1 MFTDG
6 VEDASGATENSE
18 LPGLVEHNIEGYLS
32 HSFGKQG
39 QMKVLDMASTAD
51 IAASVENNGGDVPGM

>member
-6 VEDASGATENSE
+6 VEDASGAAENSE

-39 QMKVLDMASTAD
+39 QMNVIDTSSAAD
-51 IAASVENNGGDVPGM
+51 IAASIENNGGDVPGM